1 MLTARSRS
9 SLTRSRSIG
18 RARDKEVALREKMRE
33 DFLILPILR
42 VVN

>member
-1 MLTARSRS
+1 M
-9 SLTRSRSIG
+9 G
-18 RARDKEVALREKMRE
+18 RAREKEVALREKMRE